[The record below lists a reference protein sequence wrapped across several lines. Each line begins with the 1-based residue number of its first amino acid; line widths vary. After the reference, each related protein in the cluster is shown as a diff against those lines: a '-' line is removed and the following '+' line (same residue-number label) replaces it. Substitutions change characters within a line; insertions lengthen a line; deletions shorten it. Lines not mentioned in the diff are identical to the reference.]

1 MQYKGKLYG
10 RIRNKYF
17 DTGMTSEDWDNLEN
31 NEIELTTEVKL
42 ILWEIANLAI
52 EVVEDS
58 LNGEEFEEL
67 AFKEL
72 KKLKQCNTKQD

>member
-1 MQYKGKLYG
+1 MEYKGKLYG

-72 KKLKQCNTKQD
+72 KKIKK